1 MCYNTHIVHPPSTG
15 DASKPTRNG
24 LSFILME
31 LLIAT
36 AFTCSDAYAVIEA
49 MKEYDIREE
58 TRIEMIQVVKEEMS
72 ICPWD
77 AKAD

>member
-1 MCYNTHIVHPPSTG
+1 
-15 DASKPTRNG
+15 
-24 LSFILME
+24 ME

-36 AFTCSDAYAVIEA
+36 DFTCSDAYALIAA

-58 TRIEMIQVVKEEMS
+58 LRIEMIQVVKEEMVT
-72 ICPWD
+72 CPWD

>member
-1 MCYNTHIVHPPSTG
+1 MHI
-15 DASKPTRNG
+15 
-24 LSFILME
+24 SFISME

-72 ICPWD
+72 TCPWD

>member
-1 MCYNTHIVHPPSTG
+1 
-15 DASKPTRNG
+15 
-24 LSFILME
+24 ME

-36 AFTCSDAYAVIEA
+36 AFTCSDAYAIIEV

-77 AKAD
+77 AKVD